1 VKPRPLPEEFEEFDD
16 HVQALRKQIQ
26 NGADANAIGRSLA
39 PLYLDSIARIQ
50 AYSHQLDAA
59 LGYELFLSDQTLEE
73 NLPRVNTALRIFR
86 QLNDML
92 REQIDGL
99 LSCFG
104 GSQVAAVQQ
113 LVKWAEGNPSRQ
125 ELLDKYFAAVIELAK
140 PSRRKK

>member
-1 VKPRPLPEEFEEFDD
+1 MTGPLPERFEGLDGN
-16 HVQALRKQIQ
+16 VQALRGQIQ

-39 PLYLDSIARIQ
+39 GLYLDSIARIQ
-50 AYSHQLDAA
+50 AYSDQLDAA

-73 NLPRVNTALRIFR
+73 NLPRVNTALRIFG

-99 LSCFG
+99 LRCVG
-104 GSQVAAVQQ
+104 GPQVIAVQQ

-125 ELLDKYFAAVIELAK
+125 VLLDQCFTVATKLAK
-140 PSRRKK
+140 L